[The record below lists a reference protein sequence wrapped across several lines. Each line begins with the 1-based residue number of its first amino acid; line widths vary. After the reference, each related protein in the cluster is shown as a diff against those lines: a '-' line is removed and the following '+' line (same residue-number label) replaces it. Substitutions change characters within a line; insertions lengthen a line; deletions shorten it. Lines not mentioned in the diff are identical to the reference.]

1 MSAARPLVVV
11 LCALVAGC
19 AGRRA
24 QQVDAT
30 EPPVWS
36 TREGRTETRVE
47 LAAALI
53 DSGAPEA
60 ALEMVADIRKDG
72 ASTAELDAV
81 HARALREVGLFD
93 DADEVLESGLRR
105 HRRSAALHN
114 ELGILRMEQRRPRDA
129 VQAFELAAKLAPDNA
144 EYHNNLGFA
153 LMAEGEHEAAVQPL
167 RRSLKID
174 STRRQTRN
182 NLGFALVALGRD
194 REAWRVFRASGS
206 EADAH
211 YNLGVGCELR
221 GDPAA
226 AREAYVAAL
235 QADPRHKPATDA
247 LAGLAHSTPPE
258 PPHAPRP

>member
-1 MSAARPLVVV
+1 MTAARQLVV
-11 LCALVAGC
+11 LCVLLAGC
-19 AGRRA
+19 AGRRTQKVEA
-24 QQVDAT
+24 S

-36 TREGRTETRVE
+36 TNEGRTETRVE

-53 DSGAPEA
+53 TSGAPEA
-60 ALEMVADIRKDG
+60 ALEMVADLRKDG
-72 ASTAELDAV
+72 ASSAELDTV

-93 DADEVLESGLRR
+93 DADEILESGLRR
-105 HRRSAALHN
+105 HRRAAGLHN
-114 ELGILRMEQRRPRDA
+114 ELGILRMEQRRPTDA
-129 VQAFELAAKLAPDNA
+129 VRAFELAAKLAPNSA

-153 LMAEGEHEAAVQPL
+153 LMAGGEHEAAVQPL

-182 NLGFALVALGRD
+182 NLGFALAALGRD

-211 YNLGVGCELR
+211 YNLGVGRELR
-221 GDPAA
+221 GDQTA

-235 QADPRHKPATDA
+235 QANPEHKPATDA
-247 LAGLAHSTPPE
+247 LAALAHPSSTE
-258 PPHAPRP
+258 PSHAPRP